1 MTMEQQQ
8 LERCP
13 TSPNGVE
20 DELLS
25 FLGRYNALEPL
36 KRSEQAEGRFKG
48 PSSRAS
54 SCDSSDRSPALPRRR
69 NSNKNDSPVGVRRT
83 RSGRKVVVRREEQQR
98 QRHARSNNKDRVRAS
113 LDEAASLHS
122 PLPRTPKRRSA
133 PGRTRSR
140 SLSPRRISAPAISTT
155 NNDNNLRGSI
165 KVRSKAAAPASVSP
179 APRGRR
185 NRQSPSPA
193 KPVSLNS
200 LFAKADKDNSLSRSR
215 HSAANQS
222 LSRSRHSIASSSGS
236 LASSPA
242 TPYRKSRRSRK
253 QDSTATTQRL
263 STAIGRSTRRTLS
276 GFQETLALSILLDSD
291 KNKDE
296 SKNGKN
302 NDISSCPFTDDVDGD
317 DDDDYDGETAAM
329 DLFAGFEDQKK
340 SDNRSSID
348 SSTLSDDELGEVSH
362 LLADPA
368 KLPLNIRW

>member
-1 MTMEQQQ
+1 M
-8 LERCP
+8 
-13 TSPNGVE
+13 G
-20 DELLS
+20 
-25 FLGRYNALEPL
+25 
-36 KRSEQAEGRFKG
+36 
-48 PSSRAS
+48 
-54 SCDSSDRSPALPRRR
+54 
-69 NSNKNDSPVGVRRT
+69 RT

-98 QRHARSNNKDRVRAS
+98 QRRDRSNNKDRVRAS

-296 SKNGKN
+296 S
-302 NDISSCPFTDDVDGD
+302 I
-317 DDDDYDGETAAM
+317 TARTTRSPPVALLM
-329 DLFAGFEDQKK
+329 TWTVIMMTIMMEKQQRWICSRGLKIKRKVTIAA
-340 SDNRSSID
+340 SSI
-348 SSTLSDDELGEVSH
+348 
-362 LLADPA
+362 AAP
-368 KLPLNIRW
+368 